1 MHRCEGE
8 RIIMADAKEK
18 KLTEKEVAFISEYL
32 IDFNATQAYIRA
44 GYGNKSARQ
53 LAARLL
59 SKDYIQAAIKI
70 EVDKI
75 LSNNRTLALKV
86 VRECEKIAFGKISD
100 VMDFDDD
107 GVTLKS
113 SKEIDTSTIESVGF
127 DESYTQSGVNRK
139 KRIKLY
145 SKEKALEI
153 LAKYTTLY
161 SDAPHIDLNINTED
175 ENVKTV
181 LAKHGIKTS
190 KD

>member
-1 MHRCEGE
+1 
-8 RIIMADAKEK
+8 MAEVKEK
-18 KLTEKEVAFISEYL
+18 KLTEKEAAFIGEYL

-100 VMDFDDD
+100 IMEFDDD

-113 SKEIDTSTIESVGF
+113 SKDIDTSTIESVSF
-127 DESYTQSGVNRK
+127 DENYTQTGVSRK
-139 KRIKLY
+139 KRVKQY

-161 SDAPHIDLNINTED
+161 SDAPQIDLNINTDD
-175 ENVKTV
+175 ENVKAI
-181 LAKHGIKTS
+181 LAKHGIQNS